1 MARHRT
7 MFLPISA
14 SRLRLACICLLA
26 VSVSLPI
33 VWINLSKAAL
43 FATALLTVA
52 AGLLRPARPADP
64 LPGASHTARAALAA
78 LALFALSLAWTTASL
93 PEAMLALEKHG
104 KLIVIPLLL
113 WLVRSAREARTAL
126 AAWMLGQAF
135 LLTSSWL
142 LAAHVPL
149 PWAVARN
156 PLNADV
162 VFSTRLDQP
171 IMTAV
176 FAALCWHLRHLW
188 GQRALY
194 WASLAGCALAVVNV
208 LVLMDGGTGYLVMG
222 LLLGLAL
229 LWEAPTRWRLPALA
243 LAAVAFGATLAASD
257 GARERFTAAA
267 QELREYSPERKMT
280 ERSSSGERLNFWRR
294 SVQAIAERPLAG
306 FGVGSWNQQYL
317 RLDQGFG
324 PEDQRRV
331 RNPHQE
337 LLLWGVEL
345 GVLGLAAFA
354 ALMGGLWRDARPLPL
369 AQRHALLSVAAALL
383 AACMLNSTLFDAL
396 IGDFFCVT
404 LGLLLVWGWREASA
418 ESGYSSGSPLPP

>member
-1 MARHRT
+1 MARHCPVFMPT
-7 MFLPISA
+7 FAP
-14 SRLRLACICLLA
+14 RLRLASIALLA
-26 VSVSLPI
+26 AAVALPI
-33 VWINLSKAAL
+33 ALITLAKLLL
-43 FATALLTVA
+43 FAVALVVA
-52 AGLLRPARPADP
+52 AWPGRRPADAVP
-64 LPGASHTARAALAA
+64 EASHTARAAFGA
-78 LALFALSLAWTTASL
+78 LALFALSLFWTTASI

-104 KLIVIPLLL
+104 KLILIPLLL
-113 WLVRSAREARTAL
+113 WLVRSAREARVAL
-126 AAWMLGQAF
+126 VAWMLGQAF

-149 PWAVARN
+149 PWAVARS

-176 FAALCWHLRHLW
+176 FAALCWHFRTLW
-188 GQRALY
+188 GSRPAFWL
-194 WASLAGCALAVVNV
+194 SLAGCLLAVVNV

-222 LLLGLAL
+222 LLIGLAL
-229 LWEAPTRWRLPALA
+229 LWEAPGRWRLPALV
-243 LAAVAFGATLAASD
+243 LAGVAFCGVLAASD
-257 GARERFTAAA
+257 GARERFAAAA
-267 QELREYSPERKMT
+267 QELHAYSPQHKMV

-306 FGVGSWNQQYL
+306 FGVGSWNRQYL
-317 RLDQGFG
+317 RLDAGFG
-324 PEDQRRV
+324 LEDQRSV

-345 GVLGLAAFA
+345 GVLGMAAFA
-354 ALMGGLWRDARPLPL
+354 ALMLGLWRDGRRMAP
-369 AQRHALLSVAAALL
+369 AHQRALLSVAVALL

-404 LGLLLVWGWREASA
+404 LGVLLVLGLRGGTA
-418 ESGYSSGSPLPP
+418 ESGYSGGVNSPQPS